1 MSIIP
6 KFMIETQNF
15 RFTPAVPVNHDDAI
29 SLASGTRA
37 GDYVVVSHEEPR
49 ATYVIE
55 PEGSILVHGLSRA
68 EVAELAVQELL
79 LTMGLP
85 LEGLS
90 MESGELIVSFS
101 MGRNVSFDIAERRFA
116 DIMYDSRIDALRINA
131 SLHNATIILF
141 DNGKGV
147 VLDQSSR
154 KVSEMAVGHWAEKLD
169 SEDALT

>member
-1 MSIIP
+1 MSITP

-68 EVAELAVQELL
+68 AVAELAVQELL
-79 LTMGLP
+79 LTMGL
-85 LEGLS
+85 LRSLC
-90 MESGELIVSFS
+90 
-101 MGRNVSFDIAERRFA
+101 
-116 DIMYDSRIDALRINA
+116 YD
-131 SLHNATIILF
+131 
-141 DNGKGV
+141 
-147 VLDQSSR
+147 LDQVILLQQHTSPLRMLFTSF
-154 KVSEMAVGHWAEKLD
+154 
-169 SEDALT
+169 